1 MEYIDKLRAKMPIPY
16 KYADQC
22 RFMLELLN
30 KARIDTTMHIAK
42 LAKVGINV
50 VIVDGI
56 AF

>member
-1 MEYIDKLRAKMPIPY
+1 MPIPY

-42 LAKVGINV
+42 LAKIGINV
-50 VIVDGI
+50 VIVDSI